1 MDQESKDFLIY
12 KMFIT
17 VYLFTEY
24 IYGGQRTASLW
35 ELVLSS
41 CRSGVQ
47 IQVWQQSAFT
57 H

>member
-1 MDQESKDFLIY
+1 MDQESMDFFLIY

-17 VYLFTEY
+17 VYLFIT

-47 IQVWQQSAFT
+47 SQV
-57 H
+57 